1 MPSTASKPASIDA
14 QRDALRQNLQRQLL
28 QQIPLAAAMQLDIA
42 AWNGERLTLRA
53 PLAPNVNDKGCAF
66 GGSLVSVMT
75 LACWSLV
82 KLAADQ
88 HDLACEIYVQ
98 DSTVRYLA
106 PVWDDF
112 SAIAELADEPS
123 LAGFLDTLAT
133 RGKAR
138 IAIRCMVP
146 LADGSPAC
154 TLDARFV
161 AIRGKLPADAAN
173 AAQSA
178 SAPSHKET
186 P

>member
-1 MPSTASKPASIDA
+1 MPSTASKPAPIDA
-14 QRDALRQNLQRQLL
+14 QRDALRHTLQRQLL
-28 QQIPLAAAMQLDIA
+28 DQIPLAAAMQLDIA

-75 LACWSLV
+75 LACWSLI

-88 HDLACEIYVQ
+88 RGMACEIYVQ

-112 SAIAELADEPS
+112 SAIAQLSEDPS
-123 LAGFLDTLAT
+123 LAGFLDALAA

-138 IAIRCMVP
+138 IATRCTVP
-146 LADGSPAC
+146 LADGTPAC
-154 TLDARFV
+154 TLESRFV
-161 AIRGKLPADAAN
+161 AIRSKLPADAAN